1 MVAQLDNAPTGTQFT
16 FLHRMDSVA
25 GEAVEVVTD
34 RRRLGDASFLDG
46 RETFWR
52 QQALVPL
59 RLGERDRPLADRFIF
74 HVGFAGSTLLARLLH
89 RHGQV
94 LALKEPQS
102 LADIAGQRAAIVA
115 GKGIAPL
122 GTLLDHALAELACAG
137 DDDVALV
144 VKPTN
149 WVNLLLPELCA
160 PFRVR
165 HAVFVTMDRRAYL
178 RACFRGGRDRLAFC
192 TRLASGIAPVLPR
205 GNDLLRAAIAAGDDP
220 LDRAARIVAL
230 LHWMQESLFRD
241 VIARRGWPDAV
252 LVRFED
258 LLADPVA
265 TVADVQHQL
274 ALPDLPVDADHVA
287 RLMTRHTKDPSSS
300 FQRSG
305 RADQDR
311 EVDHHHAARFDAALG
326 WLEHATA

>member
-1 MVAQLDNAPTGTQFT
+1 MVAHFDSAPTGEQFA
-16 FLHRMDSVA
+16 FLHRMDSIT

-34 RRRLGDASFLDG
+34 RTRLSNASFLDG

-59 RLGERDRPLADRFIF
+59 RPGARDRPSADRFIF

-94 LALKEPQS
+94 LALKEPQC

-122 GTLLDHALAELACAG
+122 GTLLDHALAELARAG
-137 DDDVALV
+137 DADMALV

-149 WVNLLLPELCA
+149 WANLLLPELCA

-165 HAVFVTMDRRAYL
+165 HAVFVTMDRRAFL
-178 RACFRGGRDRLAFC
+178 RACFRGGRERLAFC
-192 TRLASGIAPVLPR
+192 TRLTSALAPVVPR
-205 GNDLLRAAIAAGDDP
+205 GNDLLRAAIDAGDDP
-220 LDRAARIVAL
+220 LDRVGRIVAL
-230 LHWMQESLFRD
+230 LHWLQESLFHH
-241 VIARRGWPDAV
+241 AMAQRGWPDSV

-258 LLADPVA
+258 LLADPAA
-265 TVADVQHQL
+265 TVQRVQRLL
-274 ALPDLPVDADHVA
+274 ALPELPADADHAA
-287 RLMTRHTKDPSSS
+287 RLMKRHTKDPSAA
-300 FQRSG
+300 FRQSG
-305 RADQDR
+305 RATQDR
-311 EVDHHHAARFDAALG
+311 EVDRYHAERFDAALA
-326 WLEHATA
+326 WLDRATA